1 MGLGR
6 YVVDAIELEGRSPSE
21 LAKSHGISRS
31 WIYEL
36 LARYRAG
43 GYGALEP
50 RSRRPRSCAHQVA
63 PKIQRAILRLRREL
77 AAAGHDA
84 GAHTIAYHLARRV
97 AKVPSLATIWRIL
110 SRHGL
115 ITPQPHKRPRSSL
128 IRFEAALPNELW
140 QLDTTHWSLA
150 DGSDVE
156 ILNVLDDHSR
166 SAVASV
172 AFRTVK
178 AADVVEVFF
187 AAASAHGL
195 PAALLSDNGAV
206 FSGASRGGKVLLE
219 SELERLGIRAVH
231 STPYHPQTCGKVER
245 FHQTLKRFLAKQPA
259 AQSLAHLQLQLDAL
273 RSYYNQR
280 RPHRALGGRT
290 PLVAFNARLRAG
302 PALPQTATH
311 FRVRQDKVDN
321 CGRVTLRY
329 LSQLRHIYVGRAH
342 KGERIRLLVADAHV
356 RVVREDGQLLRE
368 LTLDPSRDYQSRRSA
383 TPVHNV
389 LRQVS
394 SMS

>member
-6 YVVDAIELEGRSPSE
+6 YVVDAIVLEGRSPSE

-97 AKVPSLATIWRIL
+97 AKVPSVATIWRIL

-290 PLVAFNARLRAG
+290 PLVVFNARLRAG